1 MKIAIKDLGPIKH
14 AEIDIS
20 KRFYLFFGHNNT
32 GKTYLSKAMFLL
44 FRGQTMREFLN
55 SQECKSITVELSP
68 ENTFTILPSFT
79 RHLAK
84 TFFDFFVQKIDY
96 SSSVKI
102 DIIDFDDEVVLQKE
116 QRSIMRIFRNNSPQE
131 VMRIKKQANSNII
144 ELVYKELEKEDEEGE
159 GEDRELSI
167 QNLVARAGDNIKRMI
182 LSTLLGDNDTYN
194 AHYFPADRAFYL
206 KNHDLLI
213 YQQAKR
219 LEEIRKR
226 LEKDSESENLTN
238 DIIFMAQRNYTN
250 AEDILVEQ
258 LMSLDSAI
266 KRDRLAK
273 KDTYSKI
280 QEDFSHILGGKIL
293 EELTDINGLKIL
305 KWKYHFKDKKET
317 ISLPLSQSSSMV
329 NQLASLA
336 LYFDYMARGKRD
348 FLFIDEP
355 EENLHP
361 KAQTALLDVLLEF
374 ASMNENRVLIASH
387 SPLMADALNNYIYW
401 ANIRDKASK
410 EQKIQQPEGLS
421 ADIQGLSASNF
432 VVYSFETNGKVKEY
446 GFDEVGVYFKSFE
459 TEQKNIQYIQ
469 QDLMEI
475 EHKLKEI
482 ANI

>member
-1 MKIAIKDLGPIKH
+1 
-14 AEIDIS
+14 
-20 KRFYLFFGHNNT
+20 
-32 GKTYLSKAMFLL
+32 
-44 FRGQTMREFLN
+44 
-55 SQECKSITVELSP
+55 
-68 ENTFTILPSFT
+68 
-79 RHLAK
+79 
-84 TFFDFFVQKIDY
+84 
-96 SSSVKI
+96 
-102 DIIDFDDEVVLQKE
+102 
-116 QRSIMRIFRNNSPQE
+116 
-131 VMRIKKQANSNII
+131 
-144 ELVYKELEKEDEEGE
+144 
-159 GEDRELSI
+159 
-167 QNLVARAGDNIKRMI
+167 
-182 LSTLLGDNDTYN
+182 
-194 AHYFPADRAFYL
+194 
-206 KNHDLLI
+206 LI

-273 KDTYSKI
+273 KDTYAKI
-280 QEDFSHILGGKIL
+280 QEDFSQILGGKIL
-293 EELTDINGLKIL
+293 EELTDINGLKVL

-317 ISLPLSQSSSMV
+317 IALPLSQSSSMV
-329 NQLASLA
+329 NQLACLA
-336 LYFDYMARGKRD
+336 LYFDYMARGRRD

-401 ANIRDKASK
+401 ANIRDKANN
-410 EQKIQQPEGLS
+410 EQKVQQPEGLN
-421 ADIQGLSASNF
+421 ADIQGLSASDF
-432 VVYSFETNGKVKEY
+432 VVYSFEANGKVKEY
-446 GFDEVGVYFKSFE
+446 GFDEIGVYFKSFE